1 MPKTERIRT
10 RQTNEIMKLLASGNW
25 GHANSHSQA
34 SSAARLSYMP
44 MSRPCPGRR
53 PSRYEHRIGEFTA
66 SSNRPLPSR
75 HRMQPTCVSRG
86 TNRLVEQGERIKPN
100 IVDQQLIFIQ
110 FLNNSML
117 SLTSRFHYCMLVET
131 CDGTSLVAS
140 SLCGKTDHLLKAP
153 TPDRT
158 AIGPCPQLCASSYST
173 RR

>member
-10 RQTNEIMKLLASGNW
+10 RQTNEIIKLLASGNW
-25 GHANSHSQA
+25 GVLQRDSVTC
-34 SSAARLSYMP
+34 L
-44 MSRPCPGRR
+44 CPGRR

-66 SSNRPLPSR
+66 SSNRHLPSR

-86 TNRLVEQGERIKPN
+86 TNRLVAQGGRIKPN

-110 FLNNSML
+110 FLNSML

-158 AIGPCPQLCASSYST
+158 AIGPCPHLCASSYST